1 MSENMVRTLPSEL
14 AESQMRD
21 TRSTTLRTASRIWVK
36 AGDIMSRDIA
46 AISPQSTVVSA
57 VRIMSSNK
65 ISCLIVTENGRLSGI
80 VTETDILKRAVTGG
94 NDFRKMVVEQI
105 MSSPVRSIPRDL
117 SVMEISKIMETENIR
132 RLVVL
137 EEGRFIGVIT
147 QTDMIQALASY
158 SFSQEVSGIMTSN
171 VAVINS
177 SASVKDA
184 AELMASNDIS
194 CLVVMEKDIVVGI
207 FTERDLLK
215 RIVAMKRNPA
225 QTRLKKVMSSPV
237 VTVSSDCSVLSAN
250 KLLERIGIRR
260 LVVMDDETLRGVIT
274 QTDILKAIKTRLQEE
289 EENYF
294 RLMNESSN
302 CIYTIDLHLNTTY
315 VNPAFMKLLD
325 VTGPDELINK
335 PFLPKRFW
343 NIPKERE
350 RLIAQLK
357 GTSMVVKELN
367 LKTTNGRRLCVTLFS
382 TCIKSFKGEICGC
395 QGVLYDVTAQKELAS
410 LKEVRQ
416 QLHRSEDLLR
426 GVLECTADGILVID
440 EQGRVSHMNKRFAQ
454 LWDIPED
461 LVRQPDNERLLEH
474 IGSRLKD
481 PPAFLEKL
489 QDPGLI
495 REQSVDVLHLKKGK
509 VLEIHSMPLIREE
522 TGTVQIW
529 SFRDIT
535 MHRKAQ
541 ENLVCT

>member
-14 AESQMRD
+14 AESQMRN
-21 TRSTTLRTASRIWVK
+21 TRSAALRTASRIWVK
-36 AGDIMSRDIA
+36 AGDIMSRDVA
-46 AISPQSTVVSA
+46 AISPQSSVVSA

-65 ISCLIVTENGRLSGI
+65 ISCLIVTENGHLSGI

-94 NDFRKMVVEQI
+94 NDFRKMIVEQI

-137 EEGRFIGVIT
+137 EDERFIGVIT

-158 SFSQEVSGIMTSN
+158 SFSQEVSQIMSSN
-171 VAVINS
+171 VAVITS
-177 SASVKDA
+177 SASVKEA

-194 CLVVMEKDIVVGI
+194 CLVAMEKDVVVGI

-260 LVVMDDETLRGVIT
+260 LVVMDDEILRGVIT

-302 CIYTIDLHLNTTY
+302 CIYTIDLHLNITY

-335 PFLPKRFW
+335 PFLPKLFW
-343 NIPKERE
+343 NNPKERE
-350 RLIAQLK
+350 QLIEQLK

-367 LKTTNGRRLCVTLFS
+367 LKTTNGRRLFVTLFS
-382 TCIKSFKGEICGC
+382 TCIKNFKGEICGC
-395 QGVLYDVTAQKELAS
+395 QGILYDVTAQKELAS
-410 LKEVRQ
+410 LKEVQQ
-416 QLHRSEDLLR
+416 QLHNCEDLLR
-426 GVLECTADGILVID
+426 GVLESTSDGILVID
-440 EQGRVSHMNKRFAQ
+440 EKGRVSRMNKRFAE
-454 LWDIPED
+454 LWDIPEE
-461 LVRQPDNERLLEH
+461 LIQQPDKVRLLEH
-474 IGSRLKD
+474 ICSRLKD
-481 PPAFLEKL
+481 PPEFLEKL
-489 QDPGLI
+489 QAPGHI
-495 REQSVDVLHLKKGK
+495 HEQSVDVLHLKKGK
-509 VLEIHSMPLIREE
+509 VLEIHSMPLIREG
-522 TGTVQIW
+522 TNTVQIL

-535 MHRKAQ
+535 GQKKAQ
-541 ENLVCT
+541 KNLVCT